1 MVDLT
6 DVLLFVFSIHSPFL
20 LSQFR
25 GKKKKRL
32 NLLLHEDVSSSF
44 KGSD

>member
-1 MVDLT
+1 MCYFLC
-6 DVLLFVFSIHSPFL
+6 FPFIL
-20 LSQFR
+20 LSFYPSL
-25 GKKKKRL
+25 GEKKKKKRL